1 MGSFDDI
8 LKEKK
13 DFEITSK
20 EIDNV
25 INGKETVDVV
35 PIDENVTETKFPVK
49 SQSGTYLDRVKN
61 KMDKQKQKMK
71 SEDIETELSEEDKKQ
86 IKKSFIKRIH
96 VRRKEKKRILG
107 GENNFLIDSQKLMM
121 AFAFI
126 AVMFIFMMWQY
137 NPGSQAITTIVF
149 IVGGFLFLPMGAII
163 GWIFLDPYMRCKIMR
178 KMSKGRKNFGIIN
191 FVGRGKKIVSR
202 IKNFDDDL
210 IWIKNKCWALTRS
223 GIYEIDKNGEQ
234 VTHNRALDPDSFV
247 TLTDSVPTMFIDID
261 SMQPLTFETTG
272 REGISPEEL
281 GSVLKGWV
289 DNQMAKVMFL
299 KKTLDMYFLIVILAC
314 VASAFFGY
322 QNNSEIMELKE
333 MVEKLTRQ
341 IQQMTILF
349 PVNFF

>member
-13 DFEITSK
+13 DFETTSK
-20 EIDNV
+20 EIDNA

-35 PIDENVTETKFPVK
+35 PLEKNITETKFPVK
-49 SQSGTYLDRVKN
+49 NQSGTYLDKVKN
-61 KMDKQKQKMK
+61 KMNKQKQKIK
-71 SEDIETELSEEDKKQ
+71 PEEKETDLSEEDKTS
-86 IKKSFIKRIH
+86 IKKSFIRRIH

-107 GENNFLIDSQKLMM
+107 GEHNFLIDTQKLIM

-126 AVMFIFMMWQY
+126 GILFVFMMWQY
-137 NPGSQAITTIVF
+137 NPGSQALTTIVF
-149 IVGGFLFLPMGAII
+149 IVGAFLFLPLGAIL
-163 GWIFLDPYMRCKIMR
+163 GWVFLDPYMRCKIMR
-178 KMSKGRKNFGIIN
+178 KMSKGRKNFGLIN

-210 IWIKNKCWALTRS
+210 IWIKNKCWALTKS

-234 VTHNRALDPDSFV
+234 VTDNRALNPDSFV
-247 TLTDSVPTMFIDID
+247 TMTDSVPTMFIDID

-322 QNNSEIMELKE
+322 QNNQEIMELKE
-333 MVEKLTRQ
+333 MVEQLSKRIAVLS
-341 IQQMTILF
+341 
-349 PVNFF
+349 